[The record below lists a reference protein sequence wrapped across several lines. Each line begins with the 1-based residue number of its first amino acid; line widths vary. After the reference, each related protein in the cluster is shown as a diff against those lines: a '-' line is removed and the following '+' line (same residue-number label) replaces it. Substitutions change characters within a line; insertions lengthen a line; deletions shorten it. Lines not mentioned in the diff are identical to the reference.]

1 MNALALW
8 SGLNLLLM
16 LLLALN
22 VSRLRIRNMR
32 TPVDPAVLEKAVRAH
47 GNNIEY
53 VPATLFGLLLLVLMG
68 LADVWVH
75 SLGGALFTARLLH
88 ATGIRKVS
96 SGSPPPARVAG
107 NLTTWAVMAV
117 VGVTL
122 VVWSVA

>member
-32 TPVDPAVLEKAVRAH
+32 TPVDPEELEKAVRAH

-53 VPATLFGLLLLVLMG
+53 VPAALVGLLLLVQMG

-75 SLGGALFTARLLH
+75 SLGGALFAARVLH
-88 ATGIRKVS
+88 AIGS
-96 SGSPPPARVAG
+96 WQLGSGAPPPARVAG
-107 NLTTWAVMAV
+107 NLATWAVLAV

-122 VVWSVA
+122 VAWSVA